1 MIKYFKPFVFI
12 LCLLPLGIIILD
24 IYYNNLGAE
33 PVKKIMNHFGE
44 WTLIFICLT
53 LTMSPLKRITNLGF
67 WIKFRRMLGLFVFF
81 YATIHLLTYV
91 GLDYRF
97 DWDPIIND
105 VLKKKYIFIG
115 FSAWLLL
122 IPLAIT
128 SSQKMIKILGRNW
141 KNLHRLVYV
150 IAIFGSLHY
159 IWLSKTI
166 FFKPFVFIICLWPLG
181 TIILDIYYNDLGAE
195 PVKKIMNHFG
205 EWTLIFICLTLSM
218 SPLKRITNLSFWIK
232 FRRMLGLFVFFY
244 ATIHLL
250 TYVGLDYRF
259 DWEPIIN
266 DVLKKK
272 YVFIGF
278 SAWLLLI
285 PLAATSSQKM
295 IRILKHNWKNLHRL
309 VYVIAIF
316 GSLHYIWLSKTI
328 FFKPLIYTL
337 IIVVLLALRIKIKKR
352 DVNYG

>member
-1 MIKYFKPFVFI
+1 MIKYFKPFI
-12 LCLLPLGIIILD
+12 
-24 IYYNNLGAE
+24 
-33 PVKKIMNHFGE
+33 
-44 WTLIFICLT
+44 
-53 LTMSPLKRITNLGF
+53 
-67 WIKFRRMLGLFVFF
+67 
-81 YATIHLLTYV
+81 
-91 GLDYRF
+91 
-97 DWDPIIND
+97 
-105 VLKKKYIFIG
+105 
-115 FSAWLLL
+115 
-122 IPLAIT
+122 
-128 SSQKMIKILGRNW
+128 
-141 KNLHRLVYV
+141 
-150 IAIFGSLHY
+150 
-159 IWLSKTI
+159 
-166 FFKPFVFIICLWPLG
+166 FIICLWPLG

-205 EWTLIFICLTLSM
+205 EWTLIFICLTLTM
-218 SPLKRITNLSFWIK
+218 SPLKKITNLGFWIK

-244 ATIHLL
+244 ATVHLL

-272 YVFIGF
+272 YIFIGF

-285 PLAATSSQKM
+285 PLAISSSQKM
-295 IRILKHNWKNLHRL
+295 IKLLGRNWKNLHRL

-352 DVNYG
+352 DFNYG

>member
-12 LCLLPLGIIILD
+12 ICLWPLGIIILD
-24 IYYNNLGAE
+24 IYYNELGAE

-53 LTMSPLKRITNLGF
+53 LTMSPLKRITNLSF

-81 YATIHLLTYV
+81 YATVHLLTYV

-97 DWDPIIND
+97 DWEPIIND
-105 VLKKKYIFIG
+105 VIKKKYIFIG

-166 FFKPFVFIICLWPLG
+166 FFKP
-181 TIILDIYYNDLGAE
+181 
-195 PVKKIMNHFG
+195 
-205 EWTLIFICLTLSM
+205 
-218 SPLKRITNLSFWIK
+218 
-232 FRRMLGLFVFFY
+232 
-244 ATIHLL
+244 
-250 TYVGLDYRF
+250 
-259 DWEPIIN
+259 
-266 DVLKKK
+266 
-272 YVFIGF
+272 
-278 SAWLLLI
+278 
-285 PLAATSSQKM
+285 
-295 IRILKHNWKNLHRL
+295 L
-309 VYVIAIF
+309 V
-316 GSLHYIWLSKTI
+316 
-328 FFKPLIYTL
+328 YTL

>member
-12 LCLLPLGIIILD
+12 LCLWPLGIIILD

-53 LTMSPLKRITNLGF
+53 LTMSPLKRITNLSF

-81 YATIHLLTYV
+81 YATVHLLTYI

-122 IPLAIT
+122 TPLAIT

-166 FFKPFVFIICLWPLG
+166 FFKP
-181 TIILDIYYNDLGAE
+181 
-195 PVKKIMNHFG
+195 
-205 EWTLIFICLTLSM
+205 
-218 SPLKRITNLSFWIK
+218 
-232 FRRMLGLFVFFY
+232 
-244 ATIHLL
+244 
-250 TYVGLDYRF
+250 
-259 DWEPIIN
+259 
-266 DVLKKK
+266 
-272 YVFIGF
+272 
-278 SAWLLLI
+278 
-285 PLAATSSQKM
+285 
-295 IRILKHNWKNLHRL
+295 L
-309 VYVIAIF
+309 V
-316 GSLHYIWLSKTI
+316 
-328 FFKPLIYTL
+328 YTL
-337 IIVVLLALRIKIKKR
+337 IIVVLFALRIRIKKR